1 MALIEAG
8 GAGPAAA
15 LNVKIGGAEN
25 EGAAAAEADA
35 AATGATKAD
44 NGALILVGA
53 PNDGAPNDGAPA
65 ALDHER
71 VENGFLVAPIEG
83 VVGEAEPKRNEGAA
97 LGLRA

>member
-1 MALIEAG
+1 MK
-8 GAGPAAA
+8 
-15 LNVKIGGAEN
+15 VKTGGAEN

-44 NGALILVGA
+44 NGALILV
-53 PNDGAPNDGAPA
+53 GAPNDGAPA

-97 LGLRA
+97 LGLGT